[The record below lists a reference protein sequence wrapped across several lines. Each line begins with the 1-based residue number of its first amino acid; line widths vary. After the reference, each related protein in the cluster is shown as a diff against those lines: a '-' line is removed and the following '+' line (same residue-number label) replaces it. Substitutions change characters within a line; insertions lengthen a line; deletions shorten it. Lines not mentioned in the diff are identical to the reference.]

1 MSRPLA
7 TRAAAPAVAAA
18 LMLSA
23 TSAHALDAW
32 RDRKGLFYGGGVGFG
47 VGKTDVDTA
56 ENEVAINGRLRLGG
70 GVNDML
76 TLDAELGL
84 GNQIDVDTTLVT
96 GMLGANVF
104 VVEGMYLRAMGG
116 MAHIGPKQGESST
129 GLGFGAGLGYE
140 FFANSDLAV
149 GVGADVQHHAFD
161 NYGFNAFN
169 FGVTFTMY

>member
-47 VGKTDVDTA
+47 VGKTDAQGA

-104 VVEGMYLRAMGG
+104 VVDGMYLRAMGG

-161 NYGFNAFN
+161 NFGFNAFN

>member
-18 LMLSA
+18 LILSA
-23 TSAHALDAW
+23 TSAHALEAW

-104 VVEGMYLRAMGG
+104 VVDGMYLRAMGG

>member
-47 VGKTDVDTA
+47 VGKKDIQGD

-104 VVEGMYLRAMGG
+104 VVDGMYLRAMGG
-116 MAHIGPKQGESST
+116 MAHIGPKHDKSNT

>member
-1 MSRPLA
+1 MSRALA
-7 TRAAAPAVAAA
+7 IRTTATAVAAA

-23 TSAHALDAW
+23 TFAHALDAW

-47 VGKTDVDTA
+47 VGKTDVEGA
-56 ENEVAINGRLRLGG
+56 ENEVALNGRLRLGG
-70 GVNDML
+70 GVTDML
-76 TLDAELGL
+76 ALDAEIGL

-104 VVEGMYLRAMGG
+104 VVDGLYLRAMGG
-116 MAHIGPKQGESST
+116 MAHFAPKRGESTT

-149 GVGADVQHHAFD
+149 GVGADVQHHGFD
-161 NYGFNAFN
+161 DYGFNAFN